1 MTNKIKRLTDDKFLI
16 SSEEDTWTED
26 IDEASGFNREECD
39 KLQIS
44 LLDRLQPHEIEVCY
58 GVYDKTERIR
68 NGIEK

>member
-16 SSEEDTWTED
+16 SLEEDTWTED
-26 IDEASGFNREECD
+26 IDEGSGFTREECD

-58 GVYDKTERIR
+58 EVYDKTERIR